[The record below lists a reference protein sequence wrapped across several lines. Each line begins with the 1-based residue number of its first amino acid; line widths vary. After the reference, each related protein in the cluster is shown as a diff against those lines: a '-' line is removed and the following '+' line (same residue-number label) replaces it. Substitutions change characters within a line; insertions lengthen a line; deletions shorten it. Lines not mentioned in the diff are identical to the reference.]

1 MKSVYTNIESPI
13 VYSDGAVSTP
23 LPIDFNQQPII
34 RIRDAEG
41 VVAAIQLASMH
52 NILHIP
58 YFPFTR
64 SDHPP
69 HSDLSAFIKSL
80 DAQRRGTPLTIVT
93 YDPHSEALSLL
104 IEQSR
109 NLELYVREQDLYNNI
124 SHFITKLPNLTKR
137 QRPILVS
144 TARYIEFFQKAGDF
158 NKRFSGYIACPKF
171 LHHPLPSQDPY
182 GFLLK
187 PDTHFVVVDDIADT
201 GRTAVEIAK
210 ELKIPAER
218 LSLYVSH
225 GIFSEG
231 TDELFEHYSTIATT
245 NSFIQPEESPSK
257 DLIFYALYDTEVSD
271 SSSEEQEPKDTEET
285 EGVPPQEEDV
295 SNGE

>member
-1 MKSVYTNIESPI
+1 M
-13 VYSDGAVSTP
+13 P
-23 LPIDFNQQPII
+23 LPKTAEVNQPII
-34 RIRDAEG
+34 RIRDSDGAI
-41 VVAAIQLASMH
+41 AAIQTIRRNS
-52 NILHIP
+52 IIHIP
-58 YFPFTR
+58 YFPYTR

-69 HSDLSAFIKSL
+69 HSDLAAFISAL
-80 DAQRRGTPLTIVT
+80 DGQRQTPATIVT

-104 IEQSR
+104 VEQSK

-124 SHFITKLPNLTKR
+124 SHFITKLPNMKKS

-171 LHHPLPSQDPY
+171 LNHPLPSQDPL

-187 PDTHFVVVDDIADT
+187 PNTHFVVVDDILDT
-201 GRTAVEIAK
+201 GNTALEIAK

-218 LSLYVSH
+218 MSLYVSH

-245 NSFIQPEESPSK
+245 NSFIQPEEAP
-257 DLIFYALYDTEVSD
+257 DNRLIFYALYTTEV
-271 SSSEEQEPKDTEET
+271 EEEVAE
-285 EGVPPQEEDV
+285 
-295 SNGE
+295 

>member
-1 MKSVYTNIESPI
+1 MQSIYTNISAPI
-13 VYSDGAVSTP
+13 IYPDGALHTP
-23 LPIDFNQQPII
+23 LPTTAEVNQPII
-34 RIRDAEG
+34 RIRDSDGAI
-41 VVAAIQLASMH
+41 AAIQTIRRNS
-52 NILHIP
+52 IIHIP
-58 YFPFTR
+58 YFPYTR

-69 HSDLSAFIKSL
+69 HSDLAAFIAAL
-80 DAQRRGTPLTIVT
+80 DAQRQTPATIVS

-137 QRPILVS
+137 QKPILVS

-171 LHHPLPSQDPY
+171 LNHPLPSQDPL

-187 PDTHFVVVDDIADT
+187 PNTHFVVVDDILDT
-201 GRTAVEIAK
+201 GNTALEIARAL
-210 ELKIPAER
+210 EIPAER
-218 LSLYVSH
+218 MSLYVSH

-231 TDELFEHYSTIATT
+231 TEELFNHYSSIATT
-245 NSFIQPEESPSK
+245 NSFIQPEESP
-257 DLIFYALYDTEVSD
+257 DNRLIFYALYTAEVEK
-271 SSSEEQEPKDTEET
+271 EEEE
-285 EGVPPQEEDV
+285 EKEAEEV
-295 SNGE
+295 AE

>member
-1 MKSVYTNIESPI
+1 MQSIYTNIDSPI
-13 VYSDGAVSTP
+13 IYPDGALHTP
-23 LPIDFNQQPII
+23 LPTTAEVNQPII
-34 RIRDAEG
+34 RIRDSDGAI
-41 VVAAIQLASMH
+41 AAIQTIRRNSIIHL
-52 NILHIP
+52 P
-58 YFPFTR
+58 YFPYSR

-69 HSDLSAFIKSL
+69 HSDLAAFISAL
-80 DAQRRGTPLTIVT
+80 DAQRQTPATIVT
-93 YDPHSEALSLL
+93 YDTHSEALALL
-104 IEQSR
+104 IEQSQ
-109 NLELYVREQDLYNNI
+109 NLELFIREQDLYNNI
-124 SHFITKLPNLTKR
+124 AHFASKLPNVPKR
-137 QRPILVS
+137 QKPILVA
-144 TARYIEFFQKAGDF
+144 TARYIELFSHNFED
-158 NKRFSGYIACPKF
+158 RFSGYIPCPKF

>member
-1 MKSVYTNIESPI
+1 MQSIYTNIESPI
-13 VYSDGAVSTP
+13 IYPDGALHTP
-23 LPIDFNQQPII
+23 LPTTAELNQPII
-34 RIRDAEG
+34 RIRDSDGAI
-41 VVAAIQLASMH
+41 AAIQTIRRNS
-52 NILHIP
+52 IIHIP
-58 YFPFTR
+58 YFPYTR

-69 HSDLSAFIKSL
+69 HSDLAAFIAAL
-80 DAQRRGTPLTIVT
+80 DGQRQTPATIAT

-124 SHFITKLPNLTKR
+124 SHFITKLPNMTKR

-171 LHHPLPSQDPY
+171 LNHPLPSQDPL

-187 PDTHFVVVDDIADT
+187 PNTHFVVVDDILDT
-201 GRTAVEIAK
+201 GNTALEIAK

-218 LSLYVSH
+218 MSLYVSH

-231 TDELFEHYSTIATT
+231 TEELFNHYSTIATT
-245 NSFIQPEESPSK
+245 NSFIQPEEAP
-257 DLIFYALYDTEVSD
+257 DNRLIFYALYTTEV
-271 SSSEEQEPKDTEET
+271 EEKEAEEVA
-285 EGVPPQEEDV
+285 E
-295 SNGE
+295 